1 LLALLKILSP
11 LVNTKLKDS
20 ILMTLLKTHLHEE
33 HVKLAA
39 KIVPFAGWDMPVQY
53 TSVKDEVLAV
63 RNDVGV
69 FDVSHMGEF
78 FLEGED
84 AEAFADYLVTNDI
97 LNAPFGK
104 AIYSP
109 LCRED
114 GTVID
119 DLIVYKLSPGRVMI
133 CVNAS
138 NIQKD
143 FEWMQSRHEG
153 FNCTLIDESSSYS
166 LLALQGPRSFAVLA
180 PLLKEMTDIEYYSVI
195 ETAFENEQVIVARTG
210 YTGEDGF
217 EIFGSHVAII
227 TLWQKLIS
235 QKVTPC
241 GLAARDVLRLEVCY
255 PLYGHELNDELTPYD
270 AALGWTVKGSKT
282 KFIGKSTLANKPAKN
297 KLVKLMLEKGI
308 PREGYPVLNSQQ
320 EKIGVVASGTMSVI
334 LNKGI
339 ALARIQ
345 IDKVPQDEVFFID
358 IRQKPYEAQLIK
370 KPFVTGGHK

>member
-1 LLALLKILSP
+1 
-11 LVNTKLKDS
+11 
-20 ILMTLLKTHLHEE
+20 MTTSKTHLFDE
-33 HVKLAA
+33 HVKLGA

-63 RNDVGV
+63 RNSVGV

-78 FLEGED
+78 FLEGDE

-97 LNAPFGK
+97 LNAQTGK

-119 DLIVYKLSPGRVMI
+119 DLIVYKLSPGRVLI

-138 NIQKD
+138 NIEKD
-143 FEWMQSRHEG
+143 FKWISSQLKG
-153 FNCTLIDESSSYS
+153 FKCQLTNRSDVFS
-166 LLALQGPRSFAVLA
+166 LLALQGPKSMEILR
-180 PLLKEMTDIEYYSVI
+180 PLVKDLPELDYYSVF
-195 ETAFENEQVIVARTG
+195 ETSFEGLPVIIARTG

-217 EIFGSHVAII
+217 EIFGGHECLKA
-227 TLWQKLIS
+227 LWQQLMS
-235 QKVTPC
+235 LKVTPC

-270 AALGWTVKGSKT
+270 AGLGWTVKAAKT
-282 KFIGKSTLANKPAKN
+282 KFIGKAALASKPAKH
-297 KLVKLMLEKGI
+297 KLVKLILDKGI
-308 PREGYPVLNSQQ
+308 PRDGYPVLNAQH
-320 EKIGVVASGTMSVI
+320 EVVGVVASGTMSVI
-334 LNKGI
+334 QNKGV

-345 IDKVPQDEVFFID
+345 IDKVPSDEVFFVD
-358 IRQKPYEAQLIK
+358 IRQKPYAAQISK